1 MNKKSLQEMMPLSDV
16 LNRDIVCECGKTHR
30 ADIDA
35 VVIGRGAIE
44 YVPQLLLE
52 HGMHTVMILEDT
64 HTFEAAG
71 KQAADLIREAG
82 MTVYEMVYQREEGW
96 VTADEWAMDEGAS
109 FFNAC
114 ETRPDVIISVGSG
127 TMNDLGKV
135 IGKMVG
141 APQWII
147 GTAASMDGY
156 ASTVAALVRNNLKV
170 TEYYD
175 PPKVIIG
182 DTAILAK
189 APRAMTLAGIGDMAA
204 KYNSGLD
211 WRLSHLITGEYYC
224 EFVANAMLKVT
235 DQIMDLAL
243 EAPEEG
249 EFGDDLLERLMEGLV
264 LSGVYMSYMGSS
276 RAASGSEH
284 HFSHFWE
291 MWLQLNGKPAIY
303 HGTKVGVGTL
313 IMDKLYREFLHID
326 IEARRVIPR
335 LQKFDVEAY
344 KKTLEKVYGAAAP
357 GILADYHYDAEERVK
372 RLGIIL
378 ENRRTINAMIR
389 ETLPSLDKMKKAMA
403 HVGAVMDW
411 TGLPFITGEVALEAL
426 LYCKEMRPHYTLLQ
440 MLQDTGVNVRK
451 YAPLMTENGYLRLD
465 QIQMRDPFVLPVPEE
480 KKYYLFGTT
489 DPSCWKGPFFGFD
502 CFVSEDLEHWQGPV
516 AAFRPKEDF
525 WASRNFWAP
534 EVHRYRGKF
543 YMFATF
549 GAEGQYKGTQILKAD
564 KPEGPYEPISDGPV
578 TPRDWDCLDGTFY
591 LDRKGQPWIV
601 FCHEWTQV
609 IDGEIVAMP
618 LKKDLTAPAGEP
630 IKLFSA
636 SEASWAAGRP
646 WKERHPES
654 DSDALS
660 YVTDGPFIVEDGEKL
675 IMLWSGRGPKGYAMG
690 SAYSDDGILG
700 VWKQNKHL
708 AFQEDGGHG
717 MVFRTF
723 EGQLLMT
730 VHQHNQT
737 PNERTKFF
745 PAKVVDGEILLEKG
759 RKGAAKAK
767 KTAVGKPSQKTA
779 AKPVPTA
786 PAQEKPV
793 VSEGQKK
800 KSDAPV
806 RVTQDMPYWL
816 L

>member
-1 MNKKSLQEMMPLSDV
+1 M
-16 LNRDIVCECGKTHR
+16 C
-30 ADIDA
+30 
-35 VVIGRGAIE
+35 
-44 YVPQLLLE
+44 
-52 HGMHTVMILEDT
+52 
-64 HTFEAAG
+64 
-71 KQAADLIREAG
+71 
-82 MTVYEMVYQREEGW
+82 
-96 VTADEWAMDEGAS
+96 
-109 FFNAC
+109 
-114 ETRPDVIISVGSG
+114 
-127 TMNDLGKV
+127 
-135 IGKMVG
+135 
-141 APQWII
+141 
-147 GTAASMDGY
+147 
-156 ASTVAALVRNNLKV
+156 
-170 TEYYD
+170 
-175 PPKVIIG
+175 
-182 DTAILAK
+182 
-189 APRAMTLAGIGDMAA
+189 
-204 KYNSGLD
+204 
-211 WRLSHLITGEYYC
+211 
-224 EFVANAMLKVT
+224 
-235 DQIMDLAL
+235 
-243 EAPEEG
+243 
-249 EFGDDLLERLMEGLV
+249 
-264 LSGVYMSYMGSS
+264 
-276 RAASGSEH
+276 
-284 HFSHFWE
+284 
-291 MWLQLNGKPAIY
+291 
-303 HGTKVGVGTL
+303 
-313 IMDKLYREFLHID
+313 
-326 IEARRVIPR
+326 
-335 LQKFDVEAY
+335 
-344 KKTLEKVYGAAAP
+344 
-357 GILADYHYDAEERVK
+357 
-372 RLGIIL
+372 
-378 ENRRTINAMIR
+378 
-389 ETLPSLDKMKKAMA
+389 
-403 HVGAVMDW
+403 
-411 TGLPFITGEVALEAL
+411 
-426 LYCKEMRPHYTLLQ
+426 
-440 MLQDTGVNVRK
+440 
-451 YAPLMTENGYLRLD
+451 
-465 QIQMRDPFVLPVPEE
+465 IQMRDPFVLPVPEE

-700 VWKQNKHL
+700 IWKQNKHL

-717 MVFRTF
+717 MAFRTF

-730 VHQHNQT
+730 VHQPNQT
-737 PNERTKFF
+737 PNERPKFF

-767 KTAVGKPSQKTA
+767 KTAVGKPSKKTA
-779 AKPVPTA
+779 AKPVPAA